1 MFFKKQIYSWLV
13 AVVQKW
19 WNVPAGNLPSV
30 VIINHCCYM
39 AYVCLRKQKKRLWS
53 PSSGVCQHMSR
64 NKMGKWKMSM
74 MILILHIVLPTE
86 CFPPAAVI
94 VLATDAVYYC
104 RVECEFTV
112 AAFQVH
118 RLCKD
123 PSERSGQRPSEVVAI
138 QECASDEREAAGC
151 WGDNNGLRFI

>member
-1 MFFKKQIYSWLV
+1 
-13 AVVQKW
+13 
-19 WNVPAGNLPSV
+19 
-30 VIINHCCYM
+30 
-39 AYVCLRKQKKRLWS
+39 
-53 PSSGVCQHMSR
+53 
-64 NKMGKWKMSM
+64 

-104 RVECEFTV
+104 RGDDDEFTV

-123 PSERSGQRPSEVVAI
+123 PSERSGQRSSEVVAI